1 MNAPERATSPARTTD
16 ARSPFMRLADL
27 LGDTQ
32 PGMPPI
38 NISVGEP
45 QHPVPPFV
53 APILAKHTADF
64 GRYPGNAGTDRF
76 RQTVAGWLNRRY
88 ALPRPIE
95 PLSEVLV
102 LGGSREGLFLAAIAA
117 KRFAGERPGKPAIL
131 VPNPFYAPY
140 SAGAVAAECEPVYL
154 DATAGNGFLPDLD
167 ALSNDLLARTVAF
180 YLASPANPQGSVAS
194 RDYLARV
201 AALAQKHNFMLF
213 ADECYSEIYWKD
225 QPVGVLEDA
234 GQGLRQ
240 RRRVQLALEALE
252 PARPAHRVRG
262 GRQAL
267 HQTVPR
273 PARGVGPAGADPGAG
288 SRHRRLY
295 RRGARRG
302 EPGALSRQIRPRRPD
317 PRQPLRLQAPSRRLL
332 PLARRGAARRQR
344 GRGAEALEKA
354 GLRVLP
360 GKYAARRRPTASIAG
375 ENYIRVAMVQNRE
388 SPPRRCIGWSQRCY
402 ETILPAIRY
411 TLSLGDMVSDDCA
424 PPRAAACADRRHRR
438 DRHRRH
444 RGARARHLVGAG
456 PLVQP
461 RHQCAGAQRAR
472 ASSAPPAPT

>member
-1 MNAPERATSPARTTD
+1 
-16 ARSPFMRLADL
+16 MRLADL
-27 LGDTQ
+27 LGDTP

-76 RQTVAGWLNRRY
+76 RQAVAGWLNRRY
-88 ALPRPIE
+88 ALARPIE

-154 DATAGNGFLPDLD
+154 DATAENGFLPDLD

-194 RDYLARV
+194 REYLARARGARAEAQLHAV
-201 AALAQKHNFMLF
+201 RRRVLLGDLLEGAAGRRAR
-213 ADECYSEIYWKD
+213 
-225 QPVGVLEDA
+225 GR

-240 RRRVQLALEALE
+240 RRGVQLALQALQ
-252 PARPAHRVRG
+252 PARPAHRVRR

-267 HQTVPR
+267 HQAIPR
-273 PARGVGPAGADPGAG
+273 SARRVGAAGA
-288 SRHRRLY
+288 
-295 RRGARRG
+295 GARRRKSQS
-302 EPGALSRQIRPRRPD
+302 PPIPTRRMSRRTARSIAPSSTSPTRSSATATATSVRPVASSSGSTCRSTAAARPRRVK
-317 PRQPLRLQAPSRRLL
+317 LWK
-332 PLARRGAARRQR
+332 
-344 GRGAEALEKA
+344 EA
-354 GLRVLP
+354 GLRVVP
-360 GKYAARRRPTASIAG
+360 GNYAARPQANGFNAG
-375 ENYIRVAMVQNRE
+375 EGYIRVAMVQDRE
-388 SPPRRCIGWSQRCY
+388 TTAEALHRMVKV
-402 ETILPAIRY
+402 
-411 TLSLGDMVSDDCA
+411 LG
-424 PPRAAACADRRHRR
+424 
-438 DRHRRH
+438 
-444 RGARARHLVGAG
+444 
-456 PLVQP
+456 
-461 RHQCAGAQRAR
+461 
-472 ASSAPPAPT
+472 